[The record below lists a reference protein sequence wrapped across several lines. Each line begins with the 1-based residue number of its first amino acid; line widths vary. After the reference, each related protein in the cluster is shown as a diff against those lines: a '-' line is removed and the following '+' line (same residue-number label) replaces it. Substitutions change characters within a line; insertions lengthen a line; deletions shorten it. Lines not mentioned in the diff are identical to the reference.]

1 MNPVLKF
8 SILVALTMFFHLSP
22 THAQQQAV
30 LSFDAIHASGNIEVL
45 LQQGG
50 GESVNIE
57 AEGVDEDKVI
67 TEVKGGVLKVRI
79 QNVIYNENKSARIV
93 VTYRDLREIKAQAG
107 ARIYS
112 RTVVKGD
119 KLELKAGSGANINLE
134 VWMDAVEGRAAE
146 GGEIELTG
154 ETHTLTAIAS
164 TGGLFYGY
172 GLEADEVYARSNT
185 GGEVEVNA
193 HERIDAKASI
203 GGNVS
208 YKGNPKHKS
217 VSTNLGGTI
226 DGR

>member
-1 MNPVLKF
+1 MNPVFKF
-8 SILVALTMFFHLSP
+8 SILVTLMMIFHLS
-22 THAQQQAV
+22 TQAQQQAV
-30 LSFDAIHASGNIEVL
+30 LSFDAIHASGNVEVL
-45 LQQGG
+45 LQEGG

-57 AEGVDEDKVI
+57 AEGVDEDRVI

-79 QNVIYNENKSARIV
+79 QNVIYNENKSARVV
-93 VTYRDLREIKAQAG
+93 VTYRDLREIKAHAG

-112 RTVVKGD
+112 RTAVKGD
-119 KLELKAGSGANINLE
+119 KLELKAGSGANIDLE
-134 VWMDAVEGRAAE
+134 VWMDVVEGRVSE

-154 ETHTLTAIAS
+154 ETHTLNAIAS

-172 GLEADEVYARSNT
+172 GLEAEEVYARSNT
-185 GGEVEVNA
+185 GGEMEVNA
-193 HERIDAKASI
+193 HKRIEAKASI

-226 DGR
+226 CGR